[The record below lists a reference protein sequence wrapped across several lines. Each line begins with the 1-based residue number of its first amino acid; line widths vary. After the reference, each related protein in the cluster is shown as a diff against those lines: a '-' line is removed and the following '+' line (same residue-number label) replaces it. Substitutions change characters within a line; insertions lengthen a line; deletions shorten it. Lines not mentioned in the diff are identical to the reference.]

1 MEFQEERPSQGT
13 TGIIINSYHLTNI
26 SSFTFLTS
34 WTRQALRRKDVTHS
48 CPFLITNAKCSLL
61 ICLVSTHLQPNW
73 TRRSRESSGTFIS
86 FLAEQTLLASGTGL
100 TICTLKR
107 SPSTDTEVET
117 QSPDSRMKSMLK
129 TYSWTGCSDRSLRA
143 SRTRWTLR
151 KKPKQIFTLLIFKL
165 LHKIR
170 MR

>member
-1 MEFQEERPSQGT
+1 MDRMEFQEERLSQRIT
-13 TGIIINSYHLTNI
+13 RIIINSYHLTNI

-34 WTRQALRRKDVTHS
+34 WTRQALRRIDATHS

-61 ICLVSTHLQPNW
+61 TCLGSTHLQPNW
-73 TRRSRESSGTFIS
+73 TRRSRESSGAFIS

-107 SPSTDTEVET
+107 SPSTDAEVET
-117 QSPDSRMKSMLK
+117 QSPDSRMQSMLK
-129 TYSWTGCSDRSLRA
+129 TYSWTGCSNRSLRA

-151 KKPKQIFTLLIFKL
+151 KNQSRYLLF
-165 LHKIR
+165 
-170 MR
+170 